1 MASSKSRFPI
11 LPECPAFV
19 ISSKQSRGP
28 VEAFRRYLVGT
39 GSCHR
44 TGHTIQVIFPSP
56 DIEVLGQAF
65 PDKLTPERSGAE
77 EVGHELEHVVFTW
90 IDLGHTQIRV
100 LRTAV
105 NEYGVS
111 THKVENVNKC
121 FLCAFNEAVGKNHH
135 QH

>member
-11 LPECPAFV
+11 LPECPAFI

-28 VEAFRRYLVGT
+28 VEAFSRHLVDT
-39 GSCHR
+39 GSCHS
-44 TGHTIQVIFPSP
+44 TGHTIQVILPSP

-65 PDKLTPERSGAE
+65 PDKLTPERSGAN

-90 IDLGHTQIRV
+90 IDLVHTQIRV

-111 THKVENVNKC
+111 THIVENVNKC
-121 FLCAFNEAVGKNHH
+121 LLGAFNEAVGKNHH